1 MSIDT
6 LARQAGQAV
15 MAGTTDLDV
24 DDALSATMDRASRNR
39 RIKPVLL
46 VAAAVVVLIVGW
58 SLGGDLLRSAE
69 PAPPADDPAP
79 VSVGQRLGT
88 PMSAI
93 APEGWDVTSNRGYVE
108 MRPADGAPG
117 VRLFMLVPR
126 TVYDPPSY
134 DETPLKDDPI
144 IWMTTHS
151 DLTTDAQFAVDGPG
165 FAWMGTK
172 VDVSLKPNADD
183 GELHLMP
190 LSKASGSPPLAITA
204 DDAMFRWIVIYFT
217 DSDPL
222 AIAAISPTP
231 DDPDLM
237 SAINELLAS
246 IQVQAK

>member
-24 DDALSATMDRASRNR
+24 DDALAATMDRASRHR
-39 RIKPVLL
+39 RIKPVLVL
-46 VAAAVVVLIVGW
+46 AAAVVILIVGW

-69 PAPPADDPAP
+69 PAPPADDPGP
-79 VSVGQRLGT
+79 VSVGQGLGA
-88 PMSAI
+88 PVSAL
-93 APEGWDVTSNRGYVE
+93 APAGWDVTSNRSYVE
-108 MRPADGAPG
+108 MRPSDGAPG

-134 DETPLKDDPI
+134 DETPIKDDPI
-144 IWMTTHS
+144 IWMTTHP

-165 FAWMGTK
+165 FAWTGTK
-172 VDVSLKPNADD
+172 VDVALEPSADD

-190 LSKASGSPPLAITA
+190 LSKAAGSPPLAISV
-204 DDAMFRWIVIYFT
+204 DDATLRWIVIYFT

-222 AIAAISPTP
+222 AIAATSPTP
-231 DDPDLM
+231 DDPDVM

-246 IQVQAK
+246 IQIQEN